1 MRNLYSII
9 LMLLSFQLVAQVP
22 QKMSY
27 QAVIRTAN
35 NNLLSLKNISM
46 RISILKGEL
55 TSSPVYIETHNGK
68 TNLNGLVSIQIG
80 TGLVVLGVFSK
91 IDWSKGPYFIAT
103 ETDPD
108 GGYDYSING
117 KSELLS
123 VPYALYALNNSNF
136 DTSSLHNRIIELQ
149 FQANEN
155 KININ
160 MNLDSIK
167 VNAADIKVNLDSI
180 KVNTIKIANAITIEG
195 DDNIDL
201 KSNGNLKSSKNI
213 SLTGNIESLGESS
226 SIGTIIKPFKDLFIS
241 SHSLYIASDVVGQ
254 NIPPTILSN
263 VKGNLEI
270 SAGGLRLVGADQAFI
285 APRVIST
292 LTGNASTA
300 TKFET
305 PRMINGIAFDGS
317 ANITIPIGSVSEE
330 VGYDQLKGTIPIW
343 NQSTIGNAATVT
355 TNANLI
361 GIVTSVGNETAI
373 ANGVILNSMLSNEA
387 VANLSG
393 SNTGDQILPTL
404 ASLGAVA
411 SNFTLLGA
419 TKTKITYDEKG
430 LVTSGVNATTAD
442 IAVSANKNYVTDIQA
457 GVISNTSGINTGDQ
471 VLPSLVN
478 LRRSENE
485 ADPYFDETGLLS
497 KLTLS
502 SNITDRQTEDLDL
515 TKTIHKLNG
524 KDIRTYFLRDGF
536 EGQVIYILPFGDD
549 TNLSDIT
556 ITILN
561 GTIWSLNMLVTGDEI
576 RPIIWTPF
584 STKRPSDTMAMAI
597 FTEKKWFLTGGSS
610 AIGR

>member
-1 MRNLYSII
+1 MKYLYSII
-9 LMLLSFQLVAQVP
+9 LILLSFQLVGQVP

-27 QAVIRTAN
+27 QAVIRAAN

-46 RISILKGEL
+46 RISIIKGDAA
-55 TSSPVYIETHNGK
+55 SSPVYIETHNGK

-91 IDWSKGPYFIAT
+91 IDWSKGPYFIVT
-103 ETDPD
+103 ETDPE

-149 FQANEN
+149 LQANEN
-155 KININ
+155 KINIDI
-160 MNLDSIK
+160 NLDSIK
-167 VNAADIKVNLDSI
+167 ANTADIKTNLDNI
-180 KVNTIKIANAITIEG
+180 KVNTIKINNAITIEG

-213 SLTGNIESLGESS
+213 SLTGNIESSGETS

-241 SHSLYIASDVVGQ
+241 SHSLYIASDAVGQ

-270 SAGGLRLVGADQAFI
+270 SAGGLKLVGADQAFI

-300 TKFET
+300 TKLLT
-305 PRMINGIAFDGS
+305 SKNINGVPFDGS
-317 ANITIPIGSVSEE
+317 SDIFITTSSPNSLTFTNTGIG
-330 VGYDQLKGTIPIW
+330 DI
-343 NQSTIGNAATVT
+343 
-355 TNANLI
+355 
-361 GIVTSVGNETAI
+361 
-373 ANGVILNSMLSNEA
+373 
-387 VANLSG
+387 SG
-393 SNTGDQILPTL
+393 SSYDGSLAKIISYNSIGAISSNIAIVGATKTKLTFDTKGLIIDGSDATTADIAASTNKNYVTDIQAVVISNTSGINSGDENTNTIKTKLGITSISGVNTGDQILPTL
-404 ASLGAVA
+404 
-411 SNFTLLGA
+411 
-419 TKTKITYDEKG
+419 
-430 LVTSGVNATTAD
+430 
-442 IAVSANKNYVTDIQA
+442 
-457 GVISNTSGINTGDQ
+457 
-471 VLPSLVN
+471 VN
-478 LRRSENE
+478 LRRSEND
-485 ADPYFDETGLLS
+485 ADPYFDESGLLS

-502 SNITDRQTEDLDL
+502 SNIIDRQTEEIDL

-524 KDIRTYFLRDGF
+524 KGVSTYFLRDGF

-561 GTIWSLNMLVTGDEI
+561 GTIWSLNMLVTSDEI

-597 FTEKKWFLTGGSS
+597 FTEKKWFLTGGASI
-610 AIGR
+610 IGR